1 MDMSKMIS
9 LGTKAIKIYSAIEN
23 EKIADLFSEIA
34 PMEEERGNVG
44 QFISECLESGEVD
57 SLKKYLIVA
66 QSIANKEGGI
76 SSPIGQLVA
85 SVDNVVEIV
94 KAAYDIATGKMDAH
108 VAASK
113 IVDRITLRAIS
124 AADVYIDRAVMGV
137 NIMCDAISAECP
149 PFAVVSPVIKTLSA
163 KFSPKI
169 KEVVAKGIR
178 KLGENAKPIIAKAIG
193 NIQKKTQE
201 RLQKSLSYSR

>member
-1 MDMSKMIS
+1 M
-9 LGTKAIKIYSAIEN
+9 L
-23 EKIADLFSEIA
+23 L
-34 PMEEERGNVG
+34 
-44 QFISECLESGEVD
+44 
-57 SLKKYLIVA
+57 
-66 QSIANKEGGI
+66 KEGGI

-108 VAASK
+108 VAARK